1 MYRYV
6 YLYIYIRFMHIL
18 YIHILHMYMIII
30 NHYSH
35 ISPGHQPF
43 CVHLGS
49 CPSQVFKKNTK
60 HGSNQFILFL
70 CGSNP
75 PSTPVLPPKQ
85 KARHCCVFSAP
96 RNRPPSPAAHAPIR
110 RRTAKPWA
118 RPRRHRACGRWTP
131 YLMRPHKRI

>member
-49 CPSQVFKKNTK
+49 CPSQVFKKKYQTWIQLVYPIFVWFKPPINT
-60 HGSNQFILFL
+60 S
-70 CGSNP
+70 
-75 PSTPVLPPKQ
+75 STPQAKGPALLRVLSTTQPP
-85 KARHCCVFSAP
+85 AVASSACTD
-96 RNRPPSPAAHAPIR
+96 PSPDSEAMGEAKAPQGVR
-110 RRTAKPWA
+110 QMDTLSDE
-118 RPRRHRACGRWTP
+118 TT
-131 YLMRPHKRI
+131 